1 MTSLH
6 LSRGCGF
13 SLLLSAL
20 LLLGN
25 PAAPRAQDNVGSGSL
40 TIHDGIWDS
49 VYALQRRSKS
59 GDALAESARLVISG
73 GSVSSS
79 IYGGYA
85 RSDNDTA
92 RAGGNSVIITG
103 GLTGDSPSI
112 YGGYARSMAS
122 AIAAANSLS
131 ISGPLA
137 LGDLA
142 SAYGGYA
149 RADGGD
155 GGLFMTSNNRVSIDG
170 TASLLQ
176 AFGGRTSAINGGSD
190 TVAAAYGNMIN
201 VAGGSVEELYGGS
214 ATGKGTAEASGN
226 TVSISGGTAKH
237 VVGGL
242 AFSTSRDA
250 VANDNVVSVTGGHI
264 TENLIAASAQS
275 DAAEASAS
283 NNAVYLRNA
292 VVERNVTGG
301 FSPDTPFPARLDG
314 NSIVIGA
321 GAVVHGA
328 VHGGDATGT
337 SDGNSAS
344 YNTIAV
350 VEGGR
355 VDGDLAGGY
364 LEKSAGEASH
374 NTLLISDGSVSGDI
388 YGGRTADGGSASNN
402 TISVLQGG
410 RVDGS
415 LAGGSL
421 EGAGDASHN
430 TILVS
435 GGSVSGDIHGGRTA
449 DGGSA
454 GNNTISVLQGGRVDG
469 SLAGGS
475 LEGAGDA
482 SHNTILVSGGSV
494 SGDIH
499 GGRTADGGSAGNNTI
514 AVTGGGRVD
523 GDLVGGYLE
532 KSAGDASHN
541 TLLINDG
548 SVSGDIYG
556 GRTAAGGS
564 ATGNSIIIGKQASLP
579 ADTRL
584 FGGEAGGQAVASRG
598 SGNTLFVDSWQ
609 GTVSRAAGFANL
621 HFVLPAPGTAAAGVP
636 MLTVSGAQGGDFD
649 GTTVTAQLPDII
661 TGGRAHLGETFE
673 LVHDASQ
680 AIAKADVGGLV
691 SLLQGY
697 AVLYD
702 GAVLSD
708 EDSIYIRIDASRP
721 NPLAGALTEARIGA
735 AGLLNQG
742 GDLVAGAALRDAR
755 AAARQTDG
763 TGWAAFATIYG
774 GTASLTTETGVTS
787 RGMSLVTG
795 LARHAG
801 TAWADMLAGAFFE
814 AGYGN
819 LETTRETAGQ
829 TISGYGDARYTGGGL
844 LARIDFTQG
853 LLRGLY
859 IEASGRAGE
868 VNTAWHSDDLLD
880 NMDRPA
886 DYALTTP
893 YYGGHAG
900 LGCLLP
906 LGDAWTLDVYGK
918 YLFLHQDAQDTGV
931 NGDSIHFDA
940 VDSSRIRLGA
950 RLDGGIL
957 PSASV
962 YMGAAWEYECLGT
975 ARAAS
980 RSSGMVIPST
990 SMTGSSALFEL
1001 GLAITPETAPLRLD
1015 LAVEGAAGTRRS
1027 IGGRVHLV
1035 YEF

>member
-388 YGGRTADGGSASNN
+388 YGGRTADGGSA
-402 TISVLQGG
+402 
-410 RVDGS
+410 
-415 LAGGSL
+415 
-421 EGAGDASHN
+421 
-430 TILVS
+430 
-435 GGSVSGDIHGGRTA
+435 
-449 DGGSA
+449 

-636 MLTVSGAQGGDFD
+636 MLTVSGAQSGDFD

-673 LVHDASQ
+673 LVHDDSQ

-980 RSSGMVIPST
+980 RSSGMAIPST

>member
-388 YGGRTADGGSASNN
+388 YGGRTADGGSA
-402 TISVLQGG
+402 
-410 RVDGS
+410 
-415 LAGGSL
+415 
-421 EGAGDASHN
+421 
-430 TILVS
+430 
-435 GGSVSGDIHGGRTA
+435 
-449 DGGSA
+449 

-532 KSAGDASHN
+532 KSAGEASHN

-636 MLTVSGAQGGDFD
+636 MLTVSGAQSGDFD

-980 RSSGMVIPST
+980 RSSGMAIPST

>member
-388 YGGRTADGGSASNN
+388 YGGRTADGGSAS
-402 TISVLQGG
+402 
-410 RVDGS
+410 
-415 LAGGSL
+415 
-421 EGAGDASHN
+421 
-430 TILVS
+430 
-435 GGSVSGDIHGGRTA
+435 
-449 DGGSA
+449 
-454 GNNTISVLQGGRVDG
+454 NNTISVLQGGRVDG

-980 RSSGMVIPST
+980 RSSGMAIPST

>member
-149 RADGGD
+149 RADGDD

-250 VANDNVVSVTGGHI
+250 VANDNVVSVTGGDI

-388 YGGRTADGGSASNN
+388 Y
-402 TISVLQGG
+402 
-410 RVDGS
+410 
-415 LAGGSL
+415 
-421 EGAGDASHN
+421 
-430 TILVS
+430 
-435 GGSVSGDIHGGRTA
+435 GGRTA

-636 MLTVSGAQGGDFD
+636 MLTVSGAQSGDFD

-721 NPLAGALTEARIGA
+721 NPLAGTLTEARIGA

-801 TAWADMLAGAFFE
+801 TSWADMLAGAFFE

-980 RSSGMVIPST
+980 RSSGMAIPST

>member
-49 VYALQRRSKS
+49 VYALQLRSKS

-388 YGGRTADGGSASNN
+388 YGGRTADGGSA
-402 TISVLQGG
+402 
-410 RVDGS
+410 
-415 LAGGSL
+415 
-421 EGAGDASHN
+421 
-430 TILVS
+430 
-435 GGSVSGDIHGGRTA
+435 
-449 DGGSA
+449 

-636 MLTVSGAQGGDFD
+636 MLTVSGAQSGDFD

-980 RSSGMVIPST
+980 RSSGMAIPST

>member
-388 YGGRTADGGSASNN
+388 YGGRTADGGSA
-402 TISVLQGG
+402 
-410 RVDGS
+410 
-415 LAGGSL
+415 
-421 EGAGDASHN
+421 
-430 TILVS
+430 
-435 GGSVSGDIHGGRTA
+435 
-449 DGGSA
+449 

-636 MLTVSGAQGGDFD
+636 MLTVSGAQSGDFD

-980 RSSGMVIPST
+980 RSSGMAIPST

>member
-155 GGLFMTSNNRVSIDG
+155 GGLFMTSTNRVSIDG

-388 YGGRTADGGSASNN
+388 YGGRTA
-402 TISVLQGG
+402 
-410 RVDGS
+410 
-415 LAGGSL
+415 
-421 EGAGDASHN
+421 
-430 TILVS
+430 
-435 GGSVSGDIHGGRTA
+435 
-449 DGGSA
+449 
-454 GNNTISVLQGGRVDG
+454 
-469 SLAGGS
+469 
-475 LEGAGDA
+475 
-482 SHNTILVSGGSV
+482 
-494 SGDIH
+494 
-499 GGRTADGGSAGNNTI
+499 
-514 AVTGGGRVD
+514 
-523 GDLVGGYLE
+523 
-532 KSAGDASHN
+532 
-541 TLLINDG
+541 
-548 SVSGDIYG
+548 
-556 GRTAAGGS
+556 AGGS

-636 MLTVSGAQGGDFD
+636 MLTVSGAQSGDFD

-673 LVHDASQ
+673 LVHDDSQ

>member
-49 VYALQRRSKS
+49 VYSLQRRSKS

-388 YGGRTADGGSASNN
+388 YGGRTADGGSA
-402 TISVLQGG
+402 
-410 RVDGS
+410 
-415 LAGGSL
+415 
-421 EGAGDASHN
+421 
-430 TILVS
+430 
-435 GGSVSGDIHGGRTA
+435 
-449 DGGSA
+449 

-636 MLTVSGAQGGDFD
+636 MLTVSGAQSGDFD

-980 RSSGMVIPST
+980 RSSGMAIPST

>member
-388 YGGRTADGGSASNN
+388 YGGRTADGGSA
-402 TISVLQGG
+402 
-410 RVDGS
+410 
-415 LAGGSL
+415 
-421 EGAGDASHN
+421 
-430 TILVS
+430 
-435 GGSVSGDIHGGRTA
+435 
-449 DGGSA
+449 

-636 MLTVSGAQGGDFD
+636 MLTVSGAQSGDFD

-673 LVHDASQ
+673 LVHDDSQ

-755 AAARQTDG
+755 AATRQTDG

-906 LGDAWTLDVYGK
+906 LGDAWTLDIYGK

-980 RSSGMVIPST
+980 RSSGMAIPST

>member
-73 GSVSSS
+73 GSVSSSIYGGYARSDNDTARAGGNSVIITGGLTGDSPS

-388 YGGRTADGGSASNN
+388 YGGRTADGGSA
-402 TISVLQGG
+402 
-410 RVDGS
+410 
-415 LAGGSL
+415 
-421 EGAGDASHN
+421 
-430 TILVS
+430 
-435 GGSVSGDIHGGRTA
+435 
-449 DGGSA
+449 

-482 SHNTILVSGGSV
+482 SHNAILVSGGSV

-532 KSAGDASHN
+532 KSAGEASHN

-636 MLTVSGAQGGDFD
+636 MLTVSGAQSGDFD

-673 LVHDASQ
+673 LVHDDSQ
-680 AIAKADVGGLV
+680 AIVKADVGGLV

-980 RSSGMVIPST
+980 RSSGMAIPST

>member
-388 YGGRTADGGSASNN
+388 YGGRTADGGSA
-402 TISVLQGG
+402 
-410 RVDGS
+410 
-415 LAGGSL
+415 
-421 EGAGDASHN
+421 
-430 TILVS
+430 
-435 GGSVSGDIHGGRTA
+435 
-449 DGGSA
+449 

-482 SHNTILVSGGSV
+482 SHNAILVSGGSV

-532 KSAGDASHN
+532 KSAGEASHN

-636 MLTVSGAQGGDFD
+636 MLTVSGAQSGDFD

-673 LVHDASQ
+673 LVHDDSQ
-680 AIAKADVGGLV
+680 AIVKADVGGLV

-980 RSSGMVIPST
+980 RSSGMAIPST

>member
-49 VYALQRRSKS
+49 VYSLQRRSKS

-337 SDGNSAS
+337 SDG
-344 YNTIAV
+344 
-350 VEGGR
+350 
-355 VDGDLAGGY
+355 
-364 LEKSAGEASH
+364 
-374 NTLLISDGSVSGDI
+374 
-388 YGGRTADGGSASNN
+388 
-402 TISVLQGG
+402 
-410 RVDGS
+410 
-415 LAGGSL
+415 
-421 EGAGDASHN
+421 
-430 TILVS
+430 
-435 GGSVSGDIHGGRTA
+435 
-449 DGGSA
+449 
-454 GNNTISVLQGGRVDG
+454 
-469 SLAGGS
+469 
-475 LEGAGDA
+475 
-482 SHNTILVSGGSV
+482 
-494 SGDIH
+494 
-499 GGRTADGGSAGNNTI
+499 GSAGNNTI

-636 MLTVSGAQGGDFD
+636 MLTVSGAQSGDFD

-980 RSSGMVIPST
+980 RSSGMAIPST

>member
-49 VYALQRRSKS
+49 VYALQLRSKS

-388 YGGRTADGGSASNN
+388 YGGRTADGGSA
-402 TISVLQGG
+402 
-410 RVDGS
+410 
-415 LAGGSL
+415 
-421 EGAGDASHN
+421 
-430 TILVS
+430 
-435 GGSVSGDIHGGRTA
+435 
-449 DGGSA
+449 

-636 MLTVSGAQGGDFD
+636 MLTVSGAQSGDFD

-673 LVHDASQ
+673 LVHDDSQ

-980 RSSGMVIPST
+980 RSSGMAIPST

>member
-388 YGGRTADGGSASNN
+388 YGGRTADGGSA
-402 TISVLQGG
+402 
-410 RVDGS
+410 
-415 LAGGSL
+415 
-421 EGAGDASHN
+421 
-430 TILVS
+430 
-435 GGSVSGDIHGGRTA
+435 
-449 DGGSA
+449 
-454 GNNTISVLQGGRVDG
+454 
-469 SLAGGS
+469 
-475 LEGAGDA
+475 
-482 SHNTILVSGGSV
+482 
-494 SGDIH
+494 
-499 GGRTADGGSAGNNTI
+499 GNNTI

-636 MLTVSGAQGGDFD
+636 MLTVSGAQSGDFD

-980 RSSGMVIPST
+980 RSSGMAIPST

>member
-388 YGGRTADGGSASNN
+388 YGGRTADGGSAS
-402 TISVLQGG
+402 
-410 RVDGS
+410 
-415 LAGGSL
+415 
-421 EGAGDASHN
+421 
-430 TILVS
+430 
-435 GGSVSGDIHGGRTA
+435 
-449 DGGSA
+449 
-454 GNNTISVLQGGRVDG
+454 NNTISVLQGGRVDG

>member
-73 GSVSSS
+73 GSVSSSIYGGYARSDNDTARAGGNSVIITGGLTGDSPS

-388 YGGRTADGGSASNN
+388 YGGRTADGGSA
-402 TISVLQGG
+402 
-410 RVDGS
+410 
-415 LAGGSL
+415 
-421 EGAGDASHN
+421 
-430 TILVS
+430 
-435 GGSVSGDIHGGRTA
+435 
-449 DGGSA
+449 

-482 SHNTILVSGGSV
+482 SHNAILVSGGSV

-532 KSAGDASHN
+532 KSAGEASHN
-541 TLLINDG
+541 TLLISDG

-636 MLTVSGAQGGDFD
+636 MLTVSGAQSGDFD

-673 LVHDASQ
+673 LVHDDSQ
-680 AIAKADVGGLV
+680 AIVKADVGGLV

-980 RSSGMVIPST
+980 RSSGMAIPST

>member
-388 YGGRTADGGSASNN
+388 Y
-402 TISVLQGG
+402 
-410 RVDGS
+410 
-415 LAGGSL
+415 
-421 EGAGDASHN
+421 
-430 TILVS
+430 
-435 GGSVSGDIHGGRTA
+435 
-449 DGGSA
+449 
-454 GNNTISVLQGGRVDG
+454 
-469 SLAGGS
+469 
-475 LEGAGDA
+475 
-482 SHNTILVSGGSV
+482 
-494 SGDIH
+494 

-980 RSSGMVIPST
+980 RSSGMAIPST